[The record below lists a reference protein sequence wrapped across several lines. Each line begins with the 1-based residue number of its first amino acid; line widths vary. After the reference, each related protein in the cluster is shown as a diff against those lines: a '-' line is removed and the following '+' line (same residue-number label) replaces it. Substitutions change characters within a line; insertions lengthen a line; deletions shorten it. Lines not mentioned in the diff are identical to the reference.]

1 MNQKKEAEIWM
12 DKIAQEEAD
21 REYKKEQEKWM
32 EEDQKRIQLLKDVYK
47 GTEKK

>member
-21 REYKKEQEKWM
+21 KEYYKKQAAWQKEEEKRRCLSYY
-32 EEDQKRIQLLKDVYK
+32 Q
-47 GTEKK
+47 